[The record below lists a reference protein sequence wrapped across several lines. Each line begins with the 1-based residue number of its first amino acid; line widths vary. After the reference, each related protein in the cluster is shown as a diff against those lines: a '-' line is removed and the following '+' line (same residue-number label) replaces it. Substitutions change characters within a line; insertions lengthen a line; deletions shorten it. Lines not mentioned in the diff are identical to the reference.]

1 MCSKVQYE
9 NTTVHND
16 HIYFERSY
24 LNNCMFI
31 YAGFKPKPS
40 PFHQC
45 ISEYWFQQFI
55 LQFYIIFNL
64 NSITIKVY
72 NKHTYLKRNNFFH
85 L

>member
-1 MCSKVQYE
+1 MCFKVQYE

-24 LNNCMFI
+24 LSNCRFI
-31 YAGFKPKPS
+31 YAAFKPKPS

-45 ISEYWFQQFI
+45 ISKYALNSLFCI
-55 LQFYIIFNL
+55 CISFNL
-64 NSITIKVY
+64 HYINIKVY
-72 NKHTYLKRNNFFH
+72 KIHTYLKRNNFFH